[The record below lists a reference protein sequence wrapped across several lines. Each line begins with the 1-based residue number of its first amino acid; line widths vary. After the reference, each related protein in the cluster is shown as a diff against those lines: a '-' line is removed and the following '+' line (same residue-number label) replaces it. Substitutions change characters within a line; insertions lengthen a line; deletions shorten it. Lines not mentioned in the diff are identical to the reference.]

1 MTSLSRKCII
11 VVQTVMKAKYSY
23 MSRGEAYCSGSGGG
37 GKTKLEVHGSL
48 RARLKVKNSYKIRR
62 KVHSSATAGAR

>member
-1 MTSLSRKCII
+1 
-11 VVQTVMKAKYSY
+11 MKTKYSY
-23 MSRGEAYCSGSGGG
+23 MSRGEAYCSGSGGRGG

-48 RARLKVKNSYKIRR
+48 RARLKVKNSSKIRR

>member
-1 MTSLSRKCII
+1 
-11 VVQTVMKAKYSY
+11 MKTKYSY

-48 RARLKVKNSYKIRR
+48 RARLKVKNSSKIRR
-62 KVHSSATAGAR
+62 RVHSSATAGAR